1 MGFVLIKYNTID
13 LDIYPNY
20 ITNGKELLNKVFNF
34 IINCSGCEKIEPVKD
49 SDSKGY
55 HLIFYCNRDCELCR
69 LLFDDSKRFM
79 MDYDRFEQR
88 KNVMFDDKHVKL

>member
-34 IINCSGCEKIEPVKD
+34 IINCNGCEKIEPVKD